1 MASIRT
7 AYSFGFGL
15 LRADEIMDRA
25 RGNYTHLAL
34 TDLGHTAALL
44 PLMERA
50 QKSGIQ
56 IVPGVEIRNGHKL
69 LYSVLA
75 LNNDALTKLHVWL
88 SEHEQTGASFPGGI
102 STGISEC

>member
-1 MASIRT
+1 MVSIRT

-15 LRADEIMDRA
+15 LRAEEIMDRA

-75 LNNDALTKLHVWL
+75 LNNDALT
-88 SEHEQTGASFPGGI
+88 SSSGGRGYFVLGLGVEV
-102 STGISEC
+102 TGIVAFVQLL